1 MLCVSVAGV
10 LFIAAIMTNI
20 WQLAIVAAF
29 FDWLPLPTG
38 WMRAKKAN
46 KKAVAVH
53 VILTLIAY
61 GLLIA
66 WILIKRQVYKLGFI
80 EFWWLAVMAGSFI

>member
-1 MLCVSVAGV
+1 MK
-10 LFIAAIMTNI
+10 I
-20 WQLAIVAAF
+20 
-29 FDWLPLPTG
+29 
-38 WMRAKKAN
+38 KKAN

-53 VILTLIAY
+53 VALTLIAY

-66 WILIKRQVYKLGFI
+66 WILIQKQAYKFGFI